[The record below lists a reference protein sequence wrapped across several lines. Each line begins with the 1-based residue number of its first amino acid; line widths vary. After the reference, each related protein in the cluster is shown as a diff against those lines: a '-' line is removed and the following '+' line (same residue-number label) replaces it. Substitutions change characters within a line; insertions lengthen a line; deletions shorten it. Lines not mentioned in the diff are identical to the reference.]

1 MAQSLKEKR
10 KIFLN
15 KKSFPQP
22 ILKVQILIRGKRV
35 WFFSFG
41 VLSGFPSGRWMEE
54 PTTTSVRFKMGDQVR
69 GYHLQEGL
77 GFGTLRNVQEER
89 GLKSAH

>member
-1 MAQSLKEKR
+1 MAQLLKEKR

-41 VLSGFPSGRWMEE
+41 VLSRFPSGRWK
-54 PTTTSVRFKMGDQVR
+54 SQRQQAFA
-69 GYHLQEGL
+69 
-77 GFGTLRNVQEER
+77 
-89 GLKSAH
+89 LKWVIKQGGITFRKD

>member
-1 MAQSLKEKR
+1 M
-10 KIFLN
+10 IFLN

-35 WFFSFG
+35 LVFQLRRTERVPQWT
-41 VLSGFPSGRWMEE
+41 MEE

-69 GYHLQEGL
+69 RYHLQEGL
-77 GFGTLRNVQEER
+77 GFGTLRDVQVER
-89 GLKSAH
+89 GLKSVH